1 MNVALSWYMSER
13 QANVILAFV
22 FGVIF
27 VRALLLFVL
36 FVPNQYFI
44 GRVDALCEFCLSCP
58 RSGLAA

>member
-1 MNVALSWYMSER
+1 MSER

-44 GRVDALCEFCLSCP
+44 GREDALCEFCLSSP